1 MRTLLAS
8 IALVA
13 LGAAQDKP
21 ARLDPAKLLGKWV
34 EIEGVKGG
42 AKADP
47 DRLKGQFVTVDKAVF
62 KIQGDL
68 PEQTFEFA
76 YQPNADKSPAEID
89 FEIVWPE
96 DLKGNPA
103 WGIIALEGETL
114 KLCYHQAAKDD
125 ARGGSKMRPRAFEST
140 GENGYFLWT
149 MKKAASK

>member
-13 LGAAQDKP
+13 LCAAQDKP

-76 YQPNADKSPAEID
+76 YQLNADKSPAEID
-89 FEIVWPE
+89 FEIVSPE

-103 WGIIALEGETL
+103 WGTSRW
-114 KLCYHQAAKDD
+114 
-125 ARGGSKMRPRAFEST
+125 RGKR
-140 GENGYFLWT
+140 
-149 MKKAASK
+149 